1 MQITK
6 QDIKNLR
13 KGMGLTA
20 HDITKIFDCTEK
32 TVYNKEKPADEPADL
47 VWYYAL
53 RWIELGRADVR
64 FESITISDRL
74 IPQAIIKAIMADGS
88 IVFHNN
94 HEATPT

>member
-6 QDIKNLR
+6 QDVRNLR

-53 RWIELGRADVR
+53 RWVEYMMNTPVVLPANIQYGPGEYN
-64 FESITISDRL
+64 I
-74 IPQAIIKAIMADGS
+74 
-88 IVFHNN
+88 
-94 HEATPT
+94 TPT

>member
-53 RWIELGRADVR
+53 RWVEIRHL
-64 FESITISDRL
+64 IHTINSGEVDEPVNNFSSGEEIYL
-74 IPQAIIKAIMADGS
+74 KLDAI
-88 IVFHNN
+88 
-94 HEATPT
+94 TPT